1 MDKYRYRQIAIGS
14 VKNRGNLIRTDE
26 VEISL
31 PINAVDCF
39 TTWMDYDESA
49 VEYYAKNNRIG
60 GYDGIVFPKIFPI
73 DIDCGGD
80 LESSLKVCREITGT
94 LVHVFDI
101 DRNSFRIFYS
111 GSKGYH
117 IEIPS
122 SLFDITPAPQKEM
135 CRMLKSIALKL
146 HDNVDDKI
154 YKPNMLWRIANTIN
168 SKSGLYKV
176 QIHYNELH
184 SLSTSEIQEIAK
196 TPRFLEYVDC
206 IEWVSDDTLEA
217 MWTQTLVEVE
227 KPRLGRQNTV
237 SFTSD
242 KPLEVPNG
250 VLKGNRNEKCF
261 EIGLNCRSH
270 GYRIEDTIELI
281 LKWNQRNI
289 PPVKNHYELIKTI
302 ESAYSYEVGIKS
314 IVGLKAHFRDDGLYN
329 SLDND
334 GKVMYLHVFCRLN
347 DTDKEFAGITVL
359 QDQCVFSNRKFA
371 KAVNVG
377 VQKVKNFI
385 KRMEKAGRIQVDV
398 VTAQSAGLNKRQLLT
413 WLY

>member
-26 VEISL
+26 GEISL
-31 PINAVDCF
+31 PENAVDYF

-49 VEYYAKNNRIG
+49 IEYYAKNNRIG

-122 SLFDITPAPQKEM
+122 SLFDITPATQKEM

-184 SLSTSEIQEIAK
+184 SLSTSKIQEIAK
-196 TPRFLEYVDC
+196 SPRFLEYVDC
-206 IEWVSDDTLEA
+206 IEWVSDDTLKE
-217 MWTQTLVEVE
+217 MWTHTLVEVE
-227 KPRLGRQNTV
+227 KPRIGRQNTV

-261 EIGLNCRSH
+261 EIALNCRSRE
-270 GYRIEDTIELI
+270 YRIEDAKELI
-281 LKWNQRNI
+281 LKWNLKNI
-289 PPVKNHYELIKTI
+289 PPVKNHYELT
-302 ESAYSYEVGIKS
+302 
-314 IVGLKAHFRDDGLYN
+314 RTN
-329 SLDND
+329 
-334 GKVMYLHVFCRLN
+334 
-347 DTDKEFAGITVL
+347 
-359 QDQCVFSNRKFA
+359 
-371 KAVNVG
+371 
-377 VQKVKNFI
+377 
-385 KRMEKAGRIQVDV
+385 
-398 VTAQSAGLNKRQLLT
+398 
-413 WLY
+413 